1 MSGETTLAKL
11 KSKANQIRKD
21 VLEMCSQAG
30 TGHVNSSYSIVEI
43 LVALYHGGILNH
55 DPKNPDK
62 DSRDR
67 FILSKGQASPV
78 LYCVLADVG
87 YYPRDWCDGFNADGG
102 KFAVHLQHT
111 VPGVELTTGSLGHGL
126 GVAAGMA
133 HGLKLKRE
141 LPFVFCIIG
150 DAECYEGS
158 IWETAAFASHNRL
171 NNLVV
176 FLDRNC
182 LGATD
187 FTENA
192 CSLEDFEAKWDAFGW
207 DTVRID
213 GHSFVELAQVL
224 HNVKGRSST
233 QPLMII
239 CDTIKGKGIEELT
252 NAPLWHSKTPTGEQ
266 AKQAMEELS

>member
-1 MSGETTLAKL
+1 MSKKTTLAKL
-11 KSKANQIRKD
+11 RNKARQIRKD
-21 VLEMCSQAG
+21 VLTMCSNAG

-43 LVALYHGGILNH
+43 LVTLYHGGILDYDSK
-55 DPKNPDK
+55 DPDNI
-62 DSRDR
+62 SRDR

-87 YYPRDWCDGFNADGG
+87 YYPRDWCSSFNADGG

-141 LPFVFCIIG
+141 LPFVFCVIG

-158 IWETAAFASHNRL
+158 IWETAVFASHNRL
-171 NNLVV
+171 NNLIV

-187 FTENA
+187 FTENMCA
-192 CSLEDFEAKWDAFGW
+192 LEDLEAKWDAFGW
-207 DTVRID
+207 DTVRIN

-224 HNVKGRSST
+224 RNVKGRPST
-233 QPLMII
+233 QPYMII
-239 CDTIKGKGIEELT
+239 CDTIKGKGIKELT
-252 NAPLWHSKTPTGEQ
+252 NAPLWHSKTPTGDH
-266 AKQAMEELS
+266 AKELLEGIS